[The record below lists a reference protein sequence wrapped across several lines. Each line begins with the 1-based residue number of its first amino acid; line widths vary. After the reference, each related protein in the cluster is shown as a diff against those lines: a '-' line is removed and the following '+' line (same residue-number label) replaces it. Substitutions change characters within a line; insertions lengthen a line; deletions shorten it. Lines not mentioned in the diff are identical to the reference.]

1 MQKKLFIFGIH
12 KAMEIFS
19 FENMKKNL
27 VLLLSILFF
36 YSCNNELDINGELR
50 ETTIAYGLLNHADSV
65 QYLKIYKAFL
75 TEENTLIA
83 VGNPENIYYYDS
95 IEVYIET
102 VQTGGSTFYQRIDF
116 DTTTSIPKSPGFFSN
131 PYQVLY
137 RSMPN
142 QPMLNKDQ
150 MYQVVIQNKYS
161 GKKTTAT
168 TPLINAPLNSNP
180 YKWVA
185 ANSASAVPI
194 FNPFTTFRLEVPN
207 NAAQLELVLEFRYT
221 EKDRLSGQISKK
233 GPIEVRLA
241 NTKNLKFDDFFNLSL
256 SGNAFLTAV
265 SQNIDYDPNVI
276 RYDDTSSIVIIVAGQ
291 ELVRYNEVNSPSLGI
306 VEERPSYTNVSNG
319 LGLVSCRFH
328 HRYPQIML
336 NRRAVDSL
344 KYSTQTNHL
353 GFYID

>member
-1 MQKKLFIFGIH
+1 
-12 KAMEIFS
+12 MEIFS

-50 ETTIAYGLLNHADSV
+50 ETTVVYGLLNHADSV

-75 TEENTLIA
+75 TEESALIA
-83 VGNPENIYYYDS
+83 ASNPDNIYYYDS
-95 IEVYIET
+95 IEVYLET
-102 VQTGGSTFYQRIDF
+102 VQTEGGPSSQRIYF
-116 DTTTSIPKSPGFFSN
+116 DTTTSIPKSPGVFSN

-137 RSMPN
+137 RSRPGE
-142 QPMLNKDQ
+142 PLLNENEIYK
-150 MYQVVIQNKYS
+150 VVIQNKYT

-180 YKWVA
+180 FKWRA
-185 ANSASAVPI
+185 ANSPSIVPQ
-194 FNPFTTFRLEVPN
+194 FNPFTVFQIEVPS
-207 NAAQLELVLEFRYT
+207 NAAQLEFLLEFRYL
-221 EKDRLSGQISKK
+221 EKNRFSGLISKK
-233 GPIEVRLA
+233 GPIVVRMA
-241 NTKNLKFDDFFNLSL
+241 NTKNLKLEGFFDLQL

-265 SQNIDYDPNVI
+265 AQNISYNPDVI
-276 RYDDTSSIVIIVAGQ
+276 RYDDTSSIVIMVAGQ
-291 ELVRYNEVNSPSLGI
+291 ELIRYNEVNSPSLGI

-328 HRYPQIML
+328 HRYPKVML

-344 KYSTQTNHL
+344 KFSSQTNHL
-353 GFYID
+353 GFFID